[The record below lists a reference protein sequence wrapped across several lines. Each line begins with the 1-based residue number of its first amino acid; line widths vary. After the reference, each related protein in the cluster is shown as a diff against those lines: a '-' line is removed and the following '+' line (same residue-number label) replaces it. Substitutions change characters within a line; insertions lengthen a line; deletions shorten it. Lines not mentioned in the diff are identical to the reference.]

1 MYLDWV
7 YIIFGGVGALLLLVV
22 LPLLNTVS
30 RWRESVSLR
39 WCCVAI
45 VLLLLAV
52 VTVDAVHLQDTTRNI
67 IYGGGLSI
75 IGLYILIRTIEKI
88 LYSGWLRGMNLK
100 TTVSK
105 GDATVTED
113 MEAAPSSTQES

>member
-105 GDATVTED
+105 GDATVTVD